1 VATYR
6 SELEAALARVD
17 ALSGDAPPCSTCL
30 ACAERRRVARSITML
45 VLVAAAS
52 IAGVV
57 AASLFLVG
65 FAMAATG
72 SFSVSCFGYAGLAAF
87 FATSLYAVFARR
99 LAV

>member
-1 VATYR
+1 VPYR

-17 ALSGDAPPCSTCL
+17 ALSSDAPPCAHCL
-30 ACAERRRVARSITML
+30 ACAERRRAFRMAVSLVVVAS
-45 VLVAAAS
+45 AS

-72 SFSVSCFGYAGLAAF
+72 SFSPSCFGYAGLAAF
-87 FATSLYAVFARR
+87 FSTALYAVLAKR
-99 LAV
+99 LAL

>member
-1 VATYR
+1 
-6 SELEAALARVD
+6 
-17 ALSGDAPPCSTCL
+17 
-30 ACAERRRVARSITML
+30 ML
-45 VLVAAAS
+45 VLVATAS

-72 SFSVSCFGYAGLAAF
+72 SFSLSCFGYAGLAAF

>member
-1 VATYR
+1 MVYR

-17 ALSGDAPPCSTCL
+17 ALSSDAPACASCA
-30 ACAERRRVARSITML
+30 ACAERRRVARSIVML
-45 VLVAAAS
+45 FLVASAS

-72 SFSVSCFGYAGLAAF
+72 SFSMSCFGYAGLAAF
-87 FATSLYAVFARR
+87 FATTLYAVFARR
-99 LAV
+99 LAL